1 MDGYG
6 LKNRI
11 RISNAVDKELWKQ
24 LRSLSKETMIPMSK
38 LLDKGHRACY
48 PGVQGCQMTAF
59 YFCL

>member
-38 LLDKGHRACY
+38 LLDKGIELVLTEY
-48 PGVQGCQMTAF
+48 KNKGGD
-59 YFCL
+59 